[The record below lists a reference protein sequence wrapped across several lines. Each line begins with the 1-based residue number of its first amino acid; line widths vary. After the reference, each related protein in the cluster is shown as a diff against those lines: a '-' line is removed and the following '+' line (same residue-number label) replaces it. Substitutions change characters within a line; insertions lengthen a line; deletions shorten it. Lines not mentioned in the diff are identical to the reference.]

1 MLKRVEYM
9 LTKIRFKN
17 FKSFVED
24 TTIDLVATKSNIL
37 LDTNVNDGILKG
49 CCFYGANASGKTNA
63 LNAITILL
71 DLFFKNVTINPTWKS
86 LFNNEKT
93 MYFEYTFVEDNVE
106 IIYFFEIN
114 RNGQVCKETLHMD
127 GKCMLNRLTNS
138 AESYLTENRDY
149 SMESLDDKSLFL
161 KKIYFNTQ
169 FSEFV
174 PLKKCFDFL
183 KNSIY
188 YNPIRE
194 LNKIVFFDPSK
205 MDEIDLITYLNKYG
219 VEEINE
225 FLEEFGFQYR
235 IKYDPL
241 KNNPFI
247 MPTAGIT
254 FERDSLPDIP
264 FFMESYGNKVLLS
277 LLPSLLTLVKSGGIF
292 AIDEFSSGLHNKLE
306 ELLIKYFFKHS
317 SNAQLFFVSHST
329 NLLKTSLLRPDQIY
343 SVDFNNGSVL
353 KKFQDE
359 KPRESQN
366 LEKMY
371 LSGVFGGIPL
381 YDTE

>member
-1 MLKRVEYM
+1 MLKRV
-9 LTKIRFKN
+9 KFKN
-17 FKSFVED
+17 FKSFVNE
-24 TTIDLVATKSNIL
+24 TIIDLEATKSNIL
-37 LDTNVNDGILKG
+37 SNTNVYNGILKG
-49 CCFYGANASGKTNA
+49 CCFYGGNASGKTNA
-63 LNAITILL
+63 LNAITLLL
-71 DLFFKNVTINPTWKS
+71 DLFFKDILIPPTAKS
-86 LFNNEKT
+86 IFNNEKT

-106 IIYFFEIN
+106 IIYYFEIN
-114 RNGQVCKETLHMD
+114 RNLQICKETLTID
-127 GKCMLNRLTNS
+127 KKIMLNRLTNS

-149 SMESLDDKSLFL
+149 GADTVDEHSLFL

-169 FSEFV
+169 FIEFK

-205 MDEIDLITYLNKYG
+205 IKELDLITYLDKNG
-219 VEEINE
+219 VDEINNFFKE
-225 FLEEFGFQYR
+225 FNFTYK
-235 IKYDPL
+235 IKYT
-241 KNNPFI
+241 KSNNPFVLPLTKI
-247 MPTAGIT
+247 S
-254 FERDSLPDIP
+254 FERENLPDVP
-264 FFMESYGNKVLLS
+264 FFMESYGNQVLLS
-277 LLPSLLTLVKSGGIF
+277 ILPSLLTLVKTGGIL

-306 ELLIKYFFKHS
+306 SLLIKYFFNKS
-317 SNAQLFFVSHST
+317 TNAQIFFVSHST

-343 SVDFNNGSVL
+343 SVDFDCGSKL
-353 KKFQDE
+353 KNFQDE

-381 YDTE
+381 YETEQE